1 VRPPPFSLPALLTGA
16 HFTGL
21 TRWTERSSSG
31 SSVLSPL
38 YLKLMWCRRLKK
50 VQSKK
55 KRDKAIRELEDAA
68 KLAIEEAAE
77 AAAGLGGQR
86 KQKGKEQNMM
96 KDKDEDGEPHASVPD
111 NRTNN
116 SHSFAV
122 IF

>member
-1 VRPPPFSLPALLTGA
+1 
-16 HFTGL
+16 
-21 TRWTERSSSG
+21 
-31 SSVLSPL
+31 
-38 YLKLMWCRRLKK
+38 MWCRRLKK

-96 KDKDEDGEPHASVPD
+96 KDKDGDGEPHASVPD
-111 NRTNN
+111 NRTDNP
-116 SHSFAV
+116 HSFAV